1 MAGAGTSRE
10 AIVREQE
17 KEHLENFLNDIPLP
31 KDVYF
36 EFASDAWRSIKL
48 KEFVAK
54 APMFFDYRIMTEIDE
69 STWGGEDF
77 ERPFFYVPSCGVGGC
92 KQKGWPNCSGAWSYI
107 SDVRCRIA
115 YAVHLVKHGAHGF
128 TLINALCWAFDYEIT
143 RTIVV
148 FESFT
153 ERAQTLLMKIK
164 MRGLLV
170 YSMFQIRVN
179 ALVLCDCATLGC
191 TVIVK
196 IRVAVIVGCC
206 MTPTSSPIIGS
217 SVTRQQLYPNDPDGV
232 PIGLAPLQKAVTD
245 IAIVCKYSLPSE
257 GDLATCRW
265 TKCIH

>member
-1 MAGAGTSRE
+1 M
-10 AIVREQE
+10 
-17 KEHLENFLNDIPLP
+17 
-31 KDVYF
+31 
-36 EFASDAWRSIKL
+36 
-48 KEFVAK
+48 
-54 APMFFDYRIMTEIDE
+54 
-69 STWGGEDF
+69 
-77 ERPFFYVPSCGVGGC
+77 
-92 KQKGWPNCSGAWSYI
+92 
-107 SDVRCRIA
+107 
-115 YAVHLVKHGAHGF
+115 
-128 TLINALCWAFDYEIT
+128 
-143 RTIVV
+143 V

-232 PIGLAPLQKAVTD
+232 PKGFTELQIAVKD
-245 IAIVCKYSLPSE
+245 NSAIVVKSLR
-257 GDLATCRW
+257 AVCRE
-265 TKCIH
+265 TF